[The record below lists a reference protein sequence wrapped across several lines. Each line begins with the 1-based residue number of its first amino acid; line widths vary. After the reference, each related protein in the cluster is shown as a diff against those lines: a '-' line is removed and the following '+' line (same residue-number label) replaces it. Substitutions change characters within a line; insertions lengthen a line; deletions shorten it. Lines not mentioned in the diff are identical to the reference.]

1 MKQITN
7 EELTAIRERAEKAT
21 AKPWSVVTDELGG
34 QAMTVIDGDNWDV
47 IRRPYVGKDNA
58 IFIANA
64 RQDIPKLLAEI
75 DRLNRLYCELKE
87 IAHNIE
93 VDRNETAA
101 EYREYYEKSE
111 AEIERL
117 KIENETLRD
126 VAKNQEVGSCECEY
140 DYGDVG
146 FGGFAL

>member
-93 VDRNETAA
+93 VVRNETAA

-111 AEIERL
+111 AEIDRL
-117 KIENETLRD
+117 KEMLT
-126 VAKNQEVGSCECEY
+126 EY
-140 DYGDVG
+140 IQNAEEIRID
-146 FGGFAL
+146 